1 MPDAY
6 TWHAAGS
13 WSLDL
18 LRPGRKHAN
27 RSFLKQSTYTSLMV
41 QPCSGYDRSPDLHF
55 SEHLRCNGERSL
67 SADDPMSSGRT
78 PRTAGQLI
86 SSAATPEPPD
96 LILHQSLSGHMHRPV
111 CPTYGDEHE

>member
-41 QPCSGYDRSPDLHF
+41 QPCSGYVRSPDLHF

-67 SADDPMSSGRT
+67 SAEGDR
-78 PRTAGQLI
+78 R
-86 SSAATPEPPD
+86 E
-96 LILHQSLSGHMHRPV
+96 
-111 CPTYGDEHE
+111 GDEKSKRSMRKSCGLNKAPEGQRLRATRMSAL